1 MNTDCIIVYESI
13 YNGNTEKLA
22 KVMSRT
28 LGCGFINAKEA
39 LEIDLSNYKTIGLGS
54 GIYFGSH
61 HTAIV
66 EVAKKL
72 DSSKQDVFIFSSRG
86 APVLGKYHEPIKKIL
101 VEKGKKIVGEFSVR
115 GYDETGP
122 WVIIGGGNVGKP
134 NESDLKK
141 AAKFVR
147 NCFPKYCMPDFYSQV
162 VAKLP
167 VKEGSVNTYTLIGN
181 GNLVVLKGDFVTI
194 NQSACLGCGKCVKVC
209 PLGVIELVDHNAV
222 PQAELDC
229 TLCRLC
235 EVACTERAISLHY
248 TWLDAIKVAI
258 RHGKRNSL

>member
-1 MNTDCIIVYESI
+1 MNKTCIIVYESI

-22 KVMSRT
+22 KAMAKT
-28 LGCGFINAKEA
+28 LGCHLIKPQEA
-39 LEIDLSNYKTIGLGS
+39 LETDLSQYKVIGIGS

-61 HTAIV
+61 HPAII
-66 EVAKKL
+66 EVVKKF
-72 DSSKQDVFIFSSRG
+72 DRSDQEVFIFSSRG
-86 APVLGKYHEPIKKIL
+86 APVLGKYHEPIKKML
-101 VEKGKKIVGEFSVR
+101 VEKRKKIVGEFSVR

-147 NCFPKYCMPDFYSQV
+147 NCYPKYCMPDYYNRV

-167 VKEGSVNTYTLIGN
+167 VNEGSVNTYTLNGN
-181 GNLVVLKGDFVTI
+181 GNPVVLKGDFVTI
-194 NQSACLGCGKCVKVC
+194 NQSACLGCGKCIKVC
-209 PLGVIELVDHNAV
+209 PLGVIELVDHKAV

-235 EVACTERAISLHY
+235 EAACTERAISLHY
-248 TWLDAIKVAI
+248 KWLDAIKVAI